1 MLLLILLTRQL
12 GGLLDSKGYG
22 IALPKGK
29 NTICWQITLN
39 SKIGNQLEM
48 ETDQLTCGA
57 CGRKSILEDMKTFMK
72 SLMDDMK
79 HDNDLRALYVFS
91 VM

>member
-39 SKIGNQLEM
+39 RKIGNQLEM
-48 ETDQLTCGA
+48 ETMLTNI
-57 CGRKSILEDMKTFMK
+57 K
-72 SLMDDMK
+72 
-79 HDNDLRALYVFS
+79 Y
-91 VM
+91 